1 MLSYPAK
8 ILKDGDFFLVSF
20 RDFYH
25 EEPVTQGGTYEEAL
39 AMAADWLLSVAT
51 IAKEKQDELQSLL
64 SPKTEKL

>member
-25 EEPVTQGGTYEEAL
+25 EEPVTQGGLCTAFLHVE
-39 AMAADWLLSVAT
+39 
-51 IAKEKQDELQSLL
+51 
-64 SPKTEKL
+64 

>member
-25 EEPVTQGGTYEEAL
+25 EWIFLIISAGFSQI
-39 AMAADWLLSVAT
+39 SVSV
-51 IAKEKQDELQSLL
+51 L
-64 SPKTEKL
+64 

>member
-25 EEPVTQGGTYEEAL
+25 EEPVTQGAEIL
-39 AMAADWLLSVAT
+39 RFSV
-51 IAKEKQDELQSLL
+51 I
-64 SPKTEKL
+64 